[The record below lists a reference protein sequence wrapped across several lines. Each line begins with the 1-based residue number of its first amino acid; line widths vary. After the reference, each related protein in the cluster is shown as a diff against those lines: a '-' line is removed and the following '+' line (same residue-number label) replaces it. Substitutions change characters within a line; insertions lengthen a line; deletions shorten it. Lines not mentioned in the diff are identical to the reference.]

1 MNEELSPEDYKALH
15 EFRYAIRRFLRFSD
29 DAARAA
35 GIEPQQHQL
44 MLAIK
49 GTANGGEARVTDLAE
64 RLQVRHHSTVELI
77 DRLVAGGYAERHRGT
92 TDRRQVFVHL
102 TAQGEALLRQLSI
115 THRTVLRTGGPALV
129 AALQAIIDHR
139 TPAGDPA
146 ATAATATSADASG
159 STDAGKPP
167 AGSTHPLSA
176 SSAR

>member
-1 MNEELSPEDYKALH
+1 MNEELSAEDYKALH

-49 GTANGGEARVTDLAE
+49 GTANTGEARVTDLAE

-92 TDRRQVFVHL
+92 TDRRQVFVRL
-102 TAQGEALLRQLSI
+102 TDQGEALLRQLSI

-129 AALQAIIDHR
+129 VALQAIIDER
-139 TPAGDPA
+139 PENAARVQAQRESEGRPAEPGSAQAPS
-146 ATAATATSADASG
+146 TSDSESLPV
-159 STDAGKPP
+159 ST
-167 AGSTHPLSA
+167 S
-176 SSAR
+176 R